1 MKKHLVLLMLSI
13 GFFAGSPQAATI
25 TVVNGSM
32 NAAGSPDVQSFN
44 AFLPDDWDDLD
55 PTSSTDI
62 FDATTSFNSFTWL
75 PSSDGGT
82 FVHAIGPPLSNFPGE
97 GIIQEIVG
105 LTIGTTYEVNFEQ
118 SYSRS
123 TNANQGTGGHWEVVF
138 GAETKQSDFMVSPT
152 LGVAFGWQDQSMLF
166 TATSETQNL
175 SFQAVSPNVGDRIGV
190 ALDGVSIS
198 AVPVP
203 GAVWLF
209 GSALGLLAWMRRKE
223 AS

>member
-1 MKKHLVLLMLSI
+1 MKKYLVVLMLSI
-13 GFFAGSPQAATI
+13 CFFAGSTQAATI

-44 AFLPDDWDDLD
+44 GVLPDDWDDLD
-55 PTSSTDI
+55 LSSSTDI

-82 FVHAIGPPLSNFPGE
+82 FVHAIGPPLINFPGE

-105 LTIGTTYEVNFEQ
+105 LTIGSTYQVNFEQ
-118 SYSRS
+118 SISRA
-123 TNANQGTGGHWEVVF
+123 TNGPQATGGHWEVVF
-138 GAETKQSDFMVSPT
+138 GAETNQSAFMDNPAF
-152 LGVAFGWQDQSMLF
+152 GIAFGWQDQSLSF

-175 SFQAVSPNVGDRIGV
+175 SFQAVSPNVGDRIEV

-209 GSALGLLAWMRRKE
+209 GSALGLLGWMRRKKV
-223 AS
+223 S